1 MTVSPSDLTKW
12 FQSIAAGPQSPCPH
26 GGSNESRT
34 GNEQVS
40 VFFLA
45 TDEPGRT
52 VCGSCLGASIASHGP
67 SCDHCTAAAPL
78 YPWSLTVGTVVVVAL
93 ICDDCRGD
101 SFKAVL
107 AQVYR

>member
-52 VCGSCLGASIASHGP
+52 VCGSCLGGVDREPRAQLR
-67 SCDHCTAAAPL
+67 PL
-78 YPWSLTVGTVVVVAL
+78 HRRGAVVPVVA
-93 ICDDCRGD
+93 DSGDGRSRGAD
-101 SFKAVL
+101 L
-107 AQVYR
+107 R